1 MDRTSGLEYYRA
13 RAAEAEENA
22 RLAADPIL
30 KVTYLHVAK
39 SWIYLA
45 ERTEKLKREGQRQA

>member
-1 MDRTSGLEYYRA
+1 MDLTSRLEYYRA

-22 RLAADPIL
+22 RLVTDPIMQ
-30 KVTYLHVAK
+30 VTYLHVAN

-45 ERTEKLKREGQRQA
+45 ERTEKLEREGQRQA